1 MQYAPTK
8 GIKAHMKSRLFYKIF
23 GTYLVI
29 IVLSMAI
36 IGFLVGKEVKNKLM
50 GKIEYDLITYAR
62 MINLTSPKKE
72 IEKNVVQLARISNA
86 RITLI
91 DTAGKVLADSEKDVS
106 RMDNHLNRP
115 EIQEA
120 KVLDKGT
127 ATRFSHTLGVDMFYV
142 ALPVKSDSRA
152 IGYIRLARP
161 LVEIKNSV
169 RKLYGL
175 IFQSFVIILVLS
187 FLIAFIFFSRLTSPI
202 QEMEQFTKRLR
213 EGEDPGTLMID
224 SSDEMGRLARNIN
237 YMVME
242 LQERVRSANEEKG
255 KLEAAFAS
263 MTDGVLVLDSQDKIE
278 ASNEAFKDIFG
289 VKYRDIIGKTPV
301 EAFRNIELQNALDR
315 FKETGMPVSQEV
327 VLEDGEQIILDINV
341 SSIHGLPNGEE
352 KTMVVFH
359 DFTRLKK
366 LEKMRVDFVAN
377 ITHEIKTP
385 LTAIL
390 GFIETLQEGA
400 IEEKETARKFLE
412 TIYRHAGRLN
422 RLVED
427 LLTIS
432 DIELG
437 EMKFFF
443 ESVSLSGVVE
453 NVLPVIESKAVE
465 KGLVIDKNIP
475 EELSPVRADRDR
487 LAQILLNV
495 LDNAVKFTPESGKVS
510 ITAFDDKKGYV
521 IVSISDTGVGIP
533 EDEIPRLGER
543 FYRVDKTRSRE
554 LGGTGLGLS
563 IVKHLMIAHKGRIE
577 IESRLGRG
585 TTVFLSFPVFEGAVN
600 I

>member
-1 MQYAPTK
+1 
-8 GIKAHMKSRLFYKIF
+8 MKNRLFYRIF
-23 GTYLVI
+23 VTYIII

-36 IGFLVGKEVKNKLM
+36 VGFMVGNKVKSKLM
-50 GKIEYDLITYAR
+50 EKIEYDLTTYAR
-62 MINLTSPKKE
+62 MINLTSPQKE
-72 IEKNVVQLARISNA
+72 IEKKVVQLARISNA

-91 DTAGKVLADSEKDVS
+91 DTAGKILADSEEDIS

-127 ATRFSHTLGVDMFYV
+127 ATHFSHTLGVDMFYV
-142 ALPVKSDSRA
+142 ALPVKSNSMI

-169 RKLYGL
+169 RELYGL
-175 IFQSFVIILVLS
+175 IFQSFLIILVLS

-242 LQERVRSANEEKG
+242 LQERVWSANEERG
-255 KLEAAFAS
+255 KLEAAFDS

-278 ASNEAFKDIFG
+278 ASNNAFKDIFG
-289 VKYRDIIGKTPV
+289 IRYGDIIGKTPL
-301 EAFRNIELQNALDR
+301 EALRNVELQNALDR
-315 FKETGMPVSQEV
+315 FKETGIPVSQEV
-327 VLEDGEQIILDINV
+327 ILENVNHIILDVNV
-341 SSIHGLPNGEE
+341 SPIQGSPKDE
-352 KTMVVFH
+352 KKIMIVFH
-359 DFTRLKK
+359 DVTRLKK

-400 IEEKETARKFLE
+400 IEEKETAGKFLQ

-437 EMKFFF
+437 EKEFFF

-453 NVLPVIESKAVE
+453 NVLPVIESKIME
-465 KGLVIDKNIP
+465 KRLTFDNDIPDGLPSVK
-475 EELSPVRADRDR
+475 ADRDR

-495 LDNAVKFTPESGKVS
+495 LDNAVKFTPESGKIS
-510 ITAFDDKKGYV
+510 ITASDDKKGYV
-521 IVSISDTGVGIP
+521 IVSISDTGIGVP

-543 FYRVDKTRSRE
+543 FYRVDKARSRE

-577 IESRLGRG
+577 IESHLGRG
-585 TTVFLSFPVFEGAVN
+585 TTVSLSFPIFEGEVDV
-600 I
+600 

>member
-1 MQYAPTK
+1 
-8 GIKAHMKSRLFYKIF
+8 MKSRLFYKIF
-23 GTYLVI
+23 GSYLVI

-36 IGFLVGKEVKNKLM
+36 VGFLVGKEVKNKLM
-50 GKIEYDLITYAR
+50 EKIEYDLTTYAR

-72 IEKNVVQLARISNA
+72 IEKKVVQLARISNA

-106 RMDNHLNRP
+106 KMDNHLNRP
-115 EIQEA
+115 EIEEA
-120 KVLDKGT
+120 KVLGEGT

-301 EAFRNIELQNALDR
+301 EAFRNVELQNALDR
-315 FKETGMPVSQEV
+315 FKEIGMPVSQEV
-327 VLEDGEQIILDINV
+327 VLGDGEQIILDINV

-400 IEEKETARKFLE
+400 IEEKETARKFLQI
-412 TIYRHAGRLN
+412 IYRHAGRLN

-443 ESVSLSGVVE
+443 ESVSVNGVVE

-475 EELSPVRADRDR
+475 EELSPIRADRDR
-487 LAQILLNV
+487 LSQILLNV

-510 ITAFDDKKGYV
+510 ITAFDDKQGYV
-521 IVSISDTGVGIP
+521 IVSISDTGVGVP

-585 TTVFLSFPVFEGAVN
+585 TTVFLSFPVFEGEVSV
-600 I
+600 